1 MRKTLLTLAALL
13 LAGTLAFAAGE
24 GEGAASGDAVALTMF
39 GGLSPRVEILDSPE
53 NEYTLW
59 MEEKFGVKIEW
70 VAVPSQE
77 RKQKQNL
84 LLASG
89 DYPEIF
95 WSGDFGNAEQM
106 RYGGQGILQ
115 PLNDL
120 IDHAP
125 DILAAFEF
133 KPYFRPEITTP
144 DGNIYTLPHF
154 EECYHCSVRQKL
166 WMNTT
171 WLDTL
176 GLQMPDTTD
185 DLEAVLLAFKE
196 QDPNGNGEADEIP
209 LTGAIGTW
217 SADVYD
223 YPMNPFIYNDGASYL
238 YMNHNK
244 EVDFNAN
251 KPEWR
256 EGLRFM
262 RRLYAQG
269 LIDPQAFTQNL
280 DAGRAVMN
288 AETTV
293 IGSYTAGH
301 NRMFPRDT
309 DDSLWPQYRAVP
321 PLMGPTGLRQ
331 TAYWPSGVSRGKF
344 AITDKASD
352 AQARKA
358 MEMANW
364 AYTEEGT
371 IGEIF
376 GLPVNSE
383 GTVNWRWAEEG
394 ELGLNGKPGIYW
406 GAPHAADAP
415 PSKDRW
421 RMELIFWHFD
431 LFNGWVADQDITTIA
446 GYERFLVV
454 ESDKYIPH
462 VPPPDMRIPIGRGT
476 SGGLYFPEEV
486 AQRIAQIQAET
497 QTYVRQHMAAF
508 ITGQKDLD
516 SDWDGYVAGLDALG
530 IQEFVDTFQ
539 EAMDA
544 ARALQ
549 G

>member
-1 MRKTLLTLAALL
+1 MRKTLLTPAVLL

-24 GEGAASGDAVALTMF
+24 GEGAMASDEVVTLTMF
-39 GGLSPRVEILDSPE
+39 GGLNPRITTLDSPE

-70 VAVPSQE
+70 VAVPNQE

-95 WSGDFGNAEQM
+95 WAGDFNNAEQM
-106 RYGGQGILQ
+106 RYGGEGVLQ

-120 IDHAP
+120 IAQAP

-176 GLQMPDTTD
+176 GLEMPDTTE
-185 DLEAVLLAFKE
+185 DLENVLLAFKD

-209 LTGAIGTW
+209 LTGATGTW

-223 YPMNPFIYNDGASYL
+223 YPMNPFIYNDGSSYL

-256 EGLRFM
+256 DGLAYM
-262 RRLYAQG
+262 RRLYSLG

-280 DAGRAVMN
+280 DAARAVTN
-288 AETTV
+288 AEPYV
-293 IGSYTAGH
+293 VGSYTAGH
-301 NRMFPRDT
+301 NRMFPRN
-309 DDSLWPQYRAVP
+309 DDLWPQYRAVP

-331 TAYWPSGVSRGKF
+331 TAYWPSGVDRGKF
-344 AITDKASD
+344 AITNKASD

-358 MEMANW
+358 MEMANY

-371 IGEIF
+371 IREIW
-376 GLPVNSE
+376 GIPVNSE
-383 GTVNWRWAEEG
+383 GVVNWRYAKEG
-394 ELGLNGKPGIYW
+394 ELGLNGKPGIVW
-406 GAPHAADAP
+406 GAPHAWGDTPRKDA
-415 PSKDRW
+415 W
-421 RMELIFWHFD
+421 MMELIFWHFD
-431 LFNGWVADQDITTIA
+431 LFNGWVADQDITKVE
-446 GYERFLVV
+446 GYERFLVL

-462 VPPPDMRIPIGRGT
+462 VPTPEMRVPIGRGT

-486 AQRIAQIQAET
+486 AQRIAQIQAEV
-497 QTYVRQHMAAF
+497 QTYVRQNQAAF
-508 ITGQKDLD
+508 ITGQKNLD
-516 SDWDGYVAGLDALG
+516 TEWDAYVAGLDALG
-530 IQEFVDTFQ
+530 IQEYVSTFQ

-544 ARALQ
+544 AAALQ
-549 G
+549 